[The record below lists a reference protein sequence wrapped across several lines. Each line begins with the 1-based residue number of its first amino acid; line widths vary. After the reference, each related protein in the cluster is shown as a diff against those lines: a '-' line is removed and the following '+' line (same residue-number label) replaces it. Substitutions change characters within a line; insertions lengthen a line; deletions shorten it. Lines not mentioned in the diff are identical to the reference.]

1 MKAAPLQRKRKGYT
15 FNKGQEK
22 SGNGKVCLPFEE
34 GLITTFKV
42 KKSIKGLQRKDD
54 STQVKENC
62 YVVLHKNAA

>member
-34 GLITTFKV
+34 GFITTMKHTGSALCRF
-42 KKSIKGLQRKDD
+42 
-54 STQVKENC
+54 
-62 YVVLHKNAA
+62 